1 MEEINESKRVPTALN
16 HDIPIKKGCDAR
28 GISPQEQLTKSIKT
42 TKKNQTPI
50 SRSRLLL
57 HPNVFL
63 PSFSLLLLQVTSRK
77 RQPPEIAVPN
87 YLPRQRRNS
96 KFKKLSE
103 RESERAKKKKKKYPY
118 SPTTLA
124 SSPRLGITDA
134 NRAQKTATHGSQGAP
149 SLLAGS
155 SFPPQTT
162 STPPDPLR
170 RRVPGQPVEAEISKQ
185 HDSEGGEI
193 NTFAGS
199 PSTVTRP
206 SGAARRSIP
215 PRRRPPETAAGG
227 AREDGNPPSAGIRV
241 G

>member
-103 RESERAKKKKKKYPY
+103 RESERAKKKKKKVSLFPHHACFLPKTRNHRRKSRTKNGHTRKPG
-118 SPTTLA
+118 SPL
-124 SSPRLGITDA
+124 SPRRKQLPTA
-134 NRAQKTATHGSQGAP
+134 NNLHPA
-149 SLLAGS
+149 
-155 SFPPQTT
+155 
-162 STPPDPLR
+162 
-170 RRVPGQPVEAEISKQ
+170 
-185 HDSEGGEI
+185 
-193 NTFAGS
+193 
-199 PSTVTRP
+199 
-206 SGAARRSIP
+206 
-215 PRRRPPETAAGG
+215 
-227 AREDGNPPSAGIRV
+227 
-241 G
+241 